1 MQRRPTEMDVRT
13 SRLQLLNKPH
23 PQALPAASSRAS
35 PSACSRWPRR
45 RAERGFTLVE
55 LITVILILGVLAAVA
70 LPRFANLQGKAREAK
85 VKGMAG
91 AMNAAA
97 SLTKAS
103 AMAAQVSCGSATG
116 TSVSMESMVVDLN
129 HCYPQALG
137 NFGQGILGAANIR
150 AADDWV
156 VGSNAGAAAAGSV
169 LTIQLTD
176 AATPANCS
184 ITYTS
189 PATAAGAGNVAVTV
203 SGC

>member
-1 MQRRPTEMDVRT
+1 MKIPDRCRRTRT
-13 SRLQLLNKPH
+13 Q
-23 PQALPAASSRAS
+23 
-35 PSACSRWPRR
+35 
-45 RAERGFTLVE
+45 RGFTLVE

-70 LPRFANLQGKAREAK
+70 LPRFTNLQGKAREAK
-85 VKGMAG
+85 VKAMAG

-97 SLTKAS
+97 SLVKAS
-103 AMAAQVSCGSATG
+103 AMAAQVTCGSATG
-116 TSVSMESMVVDLN
+116 TTVTLEGMAIDLN

-137 NFGQGILGAANIR
+137 SFGQGVLGAANIV

-169 LTIQLTD
+169 LTIQLSEAT
-176 AATPANCS
+176 TPANCS

-189 PATAAGAGNVAVTV
+189 PATATNAPTVATTV

>member
-1 MQRRPTEMDVRT
+1 MDVKSYRHQPPAPAREQPAAPQPASPPACSPAARQRRG
-13 SRLQLLNKPH
+13 Q
-23 PQALPAASSRAS
+23 
-35 PSACSRWPRR
+35 
-45 RAERGFTLVE
+45 RGFTLVE

-85 VKGMAG
+85 VRGTAG

-116 TSVSMESMVVDLN
+116 TTVALEGLVVDLN

-137 NFGQGILGAANIR
+137 NFTQGILGAANIR

-156 VGSNAGAAAAGSV
+156 VGGNAGAAAAGSL
-169 LTIQLTD
+169 LTIQLPD

-189 PATAAGAGNVAVTV
+189 PATATGAGSVAVDV

>member
-1 MQRRPTEMDVRT
+1 MTT
-13 SRLQLLNKPH
+13 SRLQPLNQP
-23 PQALPAASSRAS
+23 PAQALPAASSPAS
-35 PSACSRWPRR
+35 PPACSRSARQR
-45 RAERGFTLVE
+45 QAQRGFTLVE

-85 VKGMAG
+85 VKGTAG

-97 SLTKAS
+97 SLAKAS

-116 TSVSMESMVVDLN
+116 TSVTLEGLVVDLN

-137 NFGQGILGAANIR
+137 SFGQGILGAANIR
-150 AADDWV
+150 ASDDWV
-156 VGSNAGAAAAGSV
+156 VGSSAGAAAAGSV
-169 LTIQLTD
+169 LTIQLPD

-189 PATAAGAGNVAVTV
+189 PTTAAGAGNVAATV